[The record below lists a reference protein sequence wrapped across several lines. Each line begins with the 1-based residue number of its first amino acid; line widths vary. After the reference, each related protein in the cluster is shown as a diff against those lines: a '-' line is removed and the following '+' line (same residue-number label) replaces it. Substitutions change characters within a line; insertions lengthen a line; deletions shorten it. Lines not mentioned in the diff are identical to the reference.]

1 MGDATTMRSRKKALR
16 AAFDAEFRRQ
26 LATTVDR
33 GDAARR
39 Q

>member
-1 MGDATTMRSRKKALR
+1 MTRKALR
-16 AAFDAEFRRQ
+16 AAFDAEFRRP
-26 LATTVDR
+26 LAKTVDP